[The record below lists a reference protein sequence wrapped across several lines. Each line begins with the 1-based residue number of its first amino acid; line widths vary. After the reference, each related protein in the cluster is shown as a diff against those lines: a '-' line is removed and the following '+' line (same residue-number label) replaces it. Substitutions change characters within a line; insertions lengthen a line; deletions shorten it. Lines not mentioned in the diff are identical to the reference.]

1 MNHLI
6 TLPLAVFCSLNFV
19 LQGETTNQLEAATCS
34 SFNDTTISVNNNS
47 AITTTFIED
56 HTNPII
62 IHNADVGIF
71 PGDRNQGR
79 AVIPRTR
86 ISSLEIQED
95 MIVTGIKAADDGQ
108 QIIIFA
114 NHNNIIL
121 LANNSNSS
129 SGNRIEQSS
138 NMIIQQGKAFELT
151 YSVTA
156 NKWII
161 TNNDF

>member
-1 MNHLI
+1 MNHLLTI
-6 TLPLAVFCSLNFV
+6 PLAVFCSLNFV
-19 LQGETTNQLEAATCS
+19 FQGETTNQLEAATS
-34 SFNDTTISVNNNS
+34 PSFNDTTINNNS
-47 AITTTFIED
+47 AITKAGIED
-56 HTNPII
+56 FTNPVI

-79 AVIPRTR
+79 AFIPRTR
-86 ISSLEIQED
+86 ISALEMRED

-108 QIIIFA
+108 QLIIFA

-129 SGNRIEQSS
+129 SGNRIEQNS

-151 YSVTA
+151 YSVAA

-161 TNNDF
+161 TNDDF